1 MTFTKLESRE
11 LIDIQSQGHLYQHD
25 QSGAQVLYIQND
37 DPNKAFTIAF
47 RTPPYNDNG
56 IAHIIEHSVL
66 NGSTKYPSKEPFVE
80 LIKGSMNTFINAMT
94 FSDKTVY
101 PVASTNDQDFKNLMA
116 VYLDA
121 VFAPNFRQNSQILA
135 QEGWHLHLEK
145 AEDDLIYK
153 GVVYNE
159 MKGAMAAPEP
169 QLFDQL
175 NQGLYPDSIYAH
187 ESGGLP
193 SAIPSLTQE
202 EFVSFHNQYY
212 QPGNSLTVLYGDLDL
227 EEAFDQLGEYF
238 DGHDPLTEPVDLTV
252 DLKLPSQERIEASY
266 SIASEDDPSVKDF
279 LALSWHVAQAEDVF
293 ELAGLEVLEEVLLG
307 NQESP
312 LRKAILDAGLAG
324 DVYGGVDRVG
334 SVQAFAVVAK
344 YSSTQKLQ
352 AFQDLIQETLT
363 RLVQEGIDKDLIQAS
378 INKIAFNLKESVI
391 SESQPRGVL
400 YALTALETWLYGG
413 SPFAAFEFSALLE
426 ELKDKAQNGYFEHL
440 IQEKLLDNPHRVL
453 VSLKAEPGKNDR
465 EEARVHQELQAYKK
479 NLTAEGIQSLLE
491 TTQALITRQEA
502 PDQPADLAKIPM
514 LKQEDLQVQVED
526 LNLSVE
532 DLDHAGSLYSS
543 DQFTSGIDYLD
554 LWLDISDF
562 QAEDYCDLSLL
573 AYLIGNVATKN
584 STAAQLKQKM
594 DLHTG
599 GISAK
604 LRIFADDHYEVKPFF
619 ALSGRALEDKSE
631 ELIDLMHEI
640 LMESQLD
647 DPKQVSVLIMAQ
659 ISQFQN
665 RINYMAHQLAQSR
678 ALSQWRAHVK
688 LQEYA
693 NGIDYYDYLQAQ
705 WQKVQDGQASEV
717 LDRLDQV
724 RQKLL
729 NKKRLNIIYIG
740 DSTRKQVLSDQVLAK
755 FSDLPDQVIGDPVD
769 YQPGPKQDEAFIT
782 AQDVNYVAMGMDTR
796 DKLDFQARTAILMNE
811 LLYGYLWNTIR
822 VKGGAYGA
830 GGQHTRQNLLSFNSY
845 RDPNIRRT
853 IQSFQAIPQVVAQ
866 LNLDQQ
872 AFLKD
877 VIGTLSPLERPK
889 SAVDRGLL
897 SLALHLTGSSPEK
910 LTQLKQAIIDSQVED
925 LKPLSQSLASLLEEA
940 SLVVIGNKGQIE
952 AEGEL
957 FDHIRDLY

>member
-80 LIKGSMNTFINAMT
+80 LIKGSMNTFLNAMT

-121 VFAPNFRQNSQILA
+121 VFAPNFRQNPQILA

-145 AEDDLIYK
+145 ADDDLIYK
-153 GVVYNE
+153 GVVFNE

-227 EEAFDQLGEYF
+227 EAAFDQLDEYF
-238 DGHDPLTEPVDLTV
+238 DGHEPLTEPVDLTV

-266 SIASEDDPSVKDF
+266 SIASEDDPSDKDF

-293 ELAGLEVLEEVLLG
+293 DLAGLEVLEEVLLG

-344 YSSTQKLQ
+344 YSSTQKPQ
-352 AFQDLIQETLT
+352 AFQDLIQDTLT
-363 RLVQEGIDKDLIQAS
+363 RLIQDGIDKDLIQAS

-426 ELKDKAQNGYFEHL
+426 ELKDKAQNGYFEQL
-440 IQEKLLDNPHRVL
+440 IQEKLLDNSHRVL
-453 VSLKAEPGKNDR
+453 VSLKAEPGKSDR
-465 EEARVHQELQAYKK
+465 EEAKVHQELQAYKK

-532 DLDHAGSLYSS
+532 DLDQAGHLYSS
-543 DQFTSGIDYLD
+543 NQFTSGIDYLD

-599 GISAK
+599 GINAK
-604 LRIFADDHYEVKPFF
+604 LRIFADNHYEVKPFF

-640 LMESQLD
+640 LMDSQLD

-740 DSTRKQVLSDQVLAK
+740 DSTRKQTLSDQVLAK

-910 LTQLKQAIIDSQVED
+910 LTQLKQAIIDSQVDD